1 MAGATPKLI
10 KELRE
15 MTGAGMLDCKNALNE
30 TDGNLEKAVQALREA
45 GLGKAAKKAGNV
57 AAEGLVSVLVSPD
70 FSKATMVEINSQTDF
85 VAKNDNFI
93 KLTQDVTAHVQATG
107 VSETEELKKTTIN
120 GQVFEEYLNEKI
132 ATIGENIVARKMATL
147 STDAG
152 VVNGYV
158 HSNGRVGVILAATCD
173 ASVKDK
179 AAALLKSVA
188 MHASAMKPTVIS
200 YTDLDPEF
208 VENENRAI
216 RAEIEAENDELKRL
230 KKPLKNI
237 PDFVSKSQLTDEAI
251 AAAKAKFEAE
261 LKEQGKP
268 EKIWANI
275 IPGKIERYITDNT
288 QLDGRY
294 ALLSQAYVMDDKKT
308 VEQAIADV
316 DASIKIVEYV
326 RFELGEG
333 IEKKEEDFAAEVAAQ
348 MAKK

>member
-30 TDGNLEKAVQALREA
+30 TEGDLEKAVQALREA

-57 AAEGLVSVLVSPD
+57 AAEGLISVLVNED
-70 FSKATMVEINSQTDF
+70 NTKATMLELNSQTDF
-85 VAKNDNFI
+85 VAKNENFI
-93 KLTQDVTAHVQATG
+93 NITKEITAHVQNNAIEDAAALAE
-107 VSETEELKKTTIN
+107 SSIN
-120 GQVFEEYLNEKI
+120 GQDFTTYLNEKI
-132 ATIGENIVARKMATL
+132 ATIGENLVARKVITI
-147 STDAG
+147 DG
-152 VVNGYV
+152 QVVNAYV
-158 HSNGRVGVILAATCD
+158 HATGRVGVILAATCD
-173 ASVKDK
+173 EAAKEKTAS
-179 AAALLKSVA
+179 LLRNIA

-208 VENENRAI
+208 VESENRAI
-216 RAEIEAENDELKRL
+216 VAEIIADNDELKRL
-230 KKPLKNI
+230 GKPLKNI
-237 PDFVSKSQLTDEAI
+237 PAFVSKSQLTDSAI
-251 AAAKAKFEAE
+251 ASAKAAFEAE

-288 QLDGRY
+288 QLDGRF

-308 VEQAIADV
+308 VEQAIAEV
-316 DASIKIVEYV
+316 DASIKITEYI

-333 IEKKEEDFAAEVAAQ
+333 IEKKEEDFAAEVAKQ
-348 MAKK
+348 MGK

>member
-30 TDGNLEKAVQALREA
+30 TDGDLEKAVQALRES
-45 GLGKAAKKAGNV
+45 GLGKAAKKAGNI
-57 AAEGLVSVLVSPD
+57 AAEGVVAVKVNADSTV
-70 FSKATMVEINSQTDF
+70 ATMLELNAQTDF
-85 VAKNDNFI
+85 VAKNENFLN
-93 KLTQDVTAHVQATG
+93 LTQEI
-107 VSETEELKKTTIN
+107 VSHAQVNGITDAETLVASTIN
-120 GQVFEEYLNEKI
+120 GMAFPEFLNGKI
-132 ATIGENIVARKMATL
+132 ATIGENLVARKLVSVTG
-147 STDAG
+147 T

-158 HSNGRVGVILAATCD
+158 HTNGRVGVLLAATCD
-173 ASVKDK
+173 ASVKEK
-179 AAALLKSVA
+179 ASTLLKSLA

-200 YTDLDPEF
+200 YTELDPEF
-208 VENENRAI
+208 VDSENRAI
-216 RAEIEAENDELKRL
+216 VAEIIADNDELKRL
-230 KKPLKNI
+230 GKPLKNI
-237 PDFVSKSQLTDEAI
+237 PDFVSRSQLTEVAI
-251 AAAKAKFEAE
+251 ANAKANFEAE

-288 QLDGRY
+288 QLDGRF

-316 DASIKIVEYV
+316 DASIKITEYI

-333 IEKKEEDFAAEVAAQ
+333 IEKVEEDFAAEVAKQ
-348 MAKK
+348 MGK

>member
-1 MAGATPKLI
+1 MAGATPQLI

-30 TDGNLEKAVQALREA
+30 TNGDLEKAVQALREA

-57 AAEGLVSVLVSPD
+57 AAEGLVSVLVNND

-85 VAKNDNFI
+85 VAKNENFV

-132 ATIGENIVARKMATL
+132 ATIGENIVARKMATI

-173 ASVKDK
+173 AAVKDK

-188 MHASAMKPTVIS
+188 MHASAMKPTVIA

-216 RAEIEAENDELKRL
+216 KAEIEAENDELKRL
-230 KKPLKNI
+230 GKPLKNI
-237 PDFVSKSQLTDEAI
+237 PDFVSKSQLTEEAI

-288 QLDGRY
+288 QLDGRC

-316 DASIKIVEYV
+316 DASIKIVEYI

>member
-30 TDGNLEKAVQALREA
+30 TDGDLEKAVQALREA

-57 AAEGLVSVLVSPD
+57 AAEGVVAVKVND
-70 FSKATMVEINSQTDF
+70 DNTVATLLELNAQTDF
-85 VAKNDNFI
+85 VAKNQNFLD
-93 KLTQDVTAHVQATG
+93 LTQEIVSHAQANNIADAEALAA
-107 VSETEELKKTTIN
+107 STIN
-120 GQVFEEYLNEKI
+120 GTSFSDFLNGKI
-132 ATIGENIVARKMATL
+132 ATIGENLVARKLT
-147 STDAG
+147 SVTG
-152 VVNGYV
+152 TVVNGYV
-158 HSNGRVGVILAATCD
+158 HTNGRVGVLLAATCD
-173 ASVKDK
+173 EAVKEK
-179 AAALLKSVA
+179 AATLLKSLA

-200 YTDLDPEF
+200 YTDLDPAF
-208 VENENRAI
+208 VDSENRAI
-216 RAEIEAENDELKRL
+216 VAEITADNDELKRL
-230 KKPLKNI
+230 GKPLKNI
-237 PDFVSKSQLTDEAI
+237 PDFVSRSQLTESAI
-251 AAAKAKFEAE
+251 ATAKAAFEAE

-288 QLDGRY
+288 QLDGRF

-316 DASIKIVEYV
+316 DASIKITAYV

-333 IEKKEEDFAAEVAAQ
+333 IEKVEEDFAAEVAKQ
-348 MAKK
+348 MGK